1 MRSIGRKL
9 IRRVRGLQEL
19 QECISGHSTRLQS
32 LAMTHSVHIVSLG
45 LCVAEKLAQTGDTP
59 LAVIIGVVVIDDGRS
74 ERCSQT
80 IFILELLD
88 R

>member
-1 MRSIGRKL
+1 
-9 IRRVRGLQEL
+9 
-19 QECISGHSTRLQS
+19 
-32 LAMTHSVHIVSLG
+32 MTHSVHIVSLG